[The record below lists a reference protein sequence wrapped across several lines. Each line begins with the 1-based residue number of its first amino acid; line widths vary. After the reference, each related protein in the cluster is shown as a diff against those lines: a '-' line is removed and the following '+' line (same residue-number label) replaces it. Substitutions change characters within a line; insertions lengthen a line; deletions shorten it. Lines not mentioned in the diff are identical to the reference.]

1 MSVLMHFILIL
12 VTRLILE
19 SNDLKWSKVED
30 WKHKSS
36 FWAQRVAPWCLSSGT
51 PGA

>member
-1 MSVLMHFILIL
+1 MSVLMHLILIL

-36 FWAQRVAPWCLSSGT
+36 FWAPKVAPWWLNSGT
-51 PGA
+51 PGS